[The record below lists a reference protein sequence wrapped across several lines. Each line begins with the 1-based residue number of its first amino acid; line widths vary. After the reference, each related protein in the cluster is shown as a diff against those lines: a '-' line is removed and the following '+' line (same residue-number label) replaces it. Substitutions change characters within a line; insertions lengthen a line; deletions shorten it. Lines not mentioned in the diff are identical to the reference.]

1 MDKTE
6 RKEQRRMKKEQKNNL
21 VAFNAENDIKYR
33 APFGINHVRTMAWI
47 CIVIMQITV
56 LAGTIKSIS
65 KIELISDGGIQAIQ
79 MLASMSVPLFLLA
92 SFSYILQNK
101 EKCGRIILF
110 YLAMSAI
117 IPILFSIIF
126 FHFGAGIVE
135 SFFMNANE
143 SVQETVNRFAA
154 DAFGEA
160 LNCNIFIDMLLF
172 SSLTFFLTAKPK
184 SEFFSGKK
192 IYIFRAFALIPVLY
206 EIAAFVYRLLWLS
219 GAVVPSLFVYVFMPT
234 KAPLTFIAFALV
246 LAFEISK
253 QRRYMKLGGTE
264 EGYAEFFAT
273 NKNSFMFA
281 KSTAKTF
288 AFVGLVD
295 FLFII
300 IWGIIMYVY
309 TGNMNDFEIISKIG
323 LGKSADLML
332 IAPFTLLFSYNR
344 KPKIANYNL
353 ILPIF
358 MIFLIILAYIEAGY
372 IMLTGKL

>member
-1 MDKTE
+1 MSALYILESNEVGD
-6 RKEQRRMKKEQKNNL
+6 
-21 VAFNAENDIKYR
+21 
-33 APFGINHVRTMAWI
+33 
-47 CIVIMQITV
+47 TV
-56 LAGTIKSIS
+56 
-65 KIELISDGGIQAIQ
+65 SDGGIQVIQ
-79 MLASMSVPLFLLA
+79 MIASMSVPLFLLA

-101 EKCGRIILF
+101 EKCGQIILF

-172 SSLTFFLTAKPK
+172 SSLTFFLTAK
-184 SEFFSGKK
+184 
-192 IYIFRAFALIPVLY
+192 
-206 EIAAFVYRLLWLS
+206 
-219 GAVVPSLFVYVFMPT
+219 
-234 KAPLTFIAFALV
+234 
-246 LAFEISK
+246 
-253 QRRYMKLGGTE
+253 
-264 EGYAEFFAT
+264 
-273 NKNSFMFA
+273 
-281 KSTAKTF
+281 TF

-300 IWGIIMYVY
+300 IWGIIRYVN
-309 TGNMNDFEIISKIG
+309 TGNMNDFEIVSKVG

-344 KPKIANYNL
+344 KSKIANYNL

-358 MIFLIILAYIEAGY
+358 
-372 IMLTGKL
+372 

>member
-1 MDKTE
+1 MVRTE
-6 RKEQRRMKKEQKNNL
+6 RKEQRRLKKEQKNNL
-21 VAFNAENDIKYR
+21 VAFNADNDIKYR
-33 APFGINHVRTMAWI
+33 APFGINHVRTLAWI
-47 CIVIMQITV
+47 CIIVMQITV
-56 LAGTIKSIS
+56 LADVVKRFSDM
-65 KIELISDGGIQAIQ
+65 ELISAGSIEVIQ
-79 MLASMSVPLFLLA
+79 MLTSMSVPLFLLT

-101 EKCGRIILF
+101 EKCGRIVLL
-110 YLAMSAI
+110 YLVMSMI
-117 IPILFSIIF
+117 IPILFSLLF
-126 FHFGAGIVE
+126 FHFGTGIVE
-135 SFFMNANE
+135 TFFQQTNE
-143 SVQETVNRFAA
+143 NVQDTINRFAA
-154 DAFGEA
+154 DAFGES

-184 SEFFSGKK
+184 SEFFIGKK

-219 GAVVPSLFVYVFMPT
+219 GSVVPSLFVYVYMPT

-295 FLFII
+295 LLFVL
-300 IWGIIMYVY
+300 IWGAIVYVY
-309 TGNMNDFEIISKIG
+309 SGNFNDFEIISKIG

>member
-47 CIVIMQITV
+47 CIVVMQITV

-110 YLAMSAI
+110 YLAISAI

-135 SFFMNANE
+135 TFFMNANE

-154 DAFGEA
+154 DVFGET

-219 GAVVPSLFVYVFMPT
+219 GAVVPSLFVYVYMPT

-295 FLFII
+295 FLFVL
-300 IWGIIMYVY
+300 IWGIIMYVNV
-309 TGNMNDFEIISKIG
+309 GNMNNFDIISKIG